1 MNTLTRGQKAVLT
14 AATLPMIGA
23 GGLGAWGTY
32 ANITSVFHRT
42 GTAAGVVAAGEGAT
56 LVLALVL
63 VGLTMLGQPSPL
75 AVRAGLW
82 LLPAAA
88 AVTGAVV
95 APGTRDAVVFAI
107 TPMAMTVSA
116 EGLGLLARRIVI
128 RTTGVDVEAQR
139 RNATTLRRI
148 AYLRARAERH
158 PWSWVKRYSALRAWW
173 LMGRAGD
180 GDVQLGSGLVTVQR
194 ERLTEGADVALA
206 TMLGARP
213 ALPASSA
220 AITEQANT
228 AAGEH
233 AANVLANTGPSIANS
248 PGEQVANKA
257 ATSPNPPN
265 AGPSMA
271 DLVREH
277 VAATT
282 NNRDAV
288 NAVMAAMP
296 DANRASVS
304 AAVRRQRRHGQGY
317 N

>member
-1 MNTLTRGQKAVLT
+1 VKTLTRGQKAILT
-14 AATLPMIGA
+14 TAVLPMIGA

-82 LLPAAA
+82 LLPASAA
-88 AVTGAVV
+88 ITGAVV
-95 APGTRDAVVFAI
+95 APGARDAVVFAI

-128 RTTGVDVEAQR
+128 RTTGIDAEAQR
-139 RNATTLRRI
+139 RNAATLRRL
-148 AYLRARAERH
+148 AYHRARAERH
-158 PWSWVKRYSALRAWW
+158 PWTWVRKYSALRAWR

-180 GDVQLGSGLVTVQR
+180 GDMQLGSGLVTVQR
-194 ERLTEGADVALA
+194 ERLTEGASTALA
-206 TMLGARP
+206 DMLGARRELP
-213 ALPASSA
+213 PVVFAEPASTVPNVIA
-220 AITEQANT
+220 AD
-228 AAGEH
+228 
-233 AANVLANTGPSIANS
+233 ANS

-257 ATSPNPPN
+257 ITSTPSPNSEPV
-265 AGPSMA
+265 MA
-271 DLVREH
+271 DLVREQ

-288 NAVMAAMP
+288 DNVMKVLPA
-296 DANRASVS
+296 ANRASVS
-304 AAVRRQRRHGQGY
+304 AAVRRERRNTQGY
-317 N
+317 A

>member
-1 MNTLTRGQKAVLT
+1 VKTLTRGQIAVLT
-14 AATLPMIGA
+14 AAVLPMIGA

-95 APGTRDAVVFAI
+95 APGARDAVVFAI

-128 RTTGVDVEAQR
+128 RTTGVDAEAQR
-139 RNATTLRRI
+139 RNAATLRKI
-148 AYLRARAERH
+148 AYHRARAERH
-158 PWSWVKRYSALRAWW
+158 PWKWVRKYSALRAWR

-180 GDVQLGSGLVTVQR
+180 GDTQLGSGLVQVQR
-194 ERLTEGADVALA
+194 ERLTEGANTALTAMLGSGRELPPAVFAELA
-206 TMLGARP
+206 TAEANP
-213 ALPASSA
+213 IANIAPVA
-220 AITEQANT
+220 ANT
-228 AAGEH
+228 AGD
-233 AANVLANTGPSIANS
+233 
-248 PGEQVANKA
+248 QVANKA
-257 ATSPNPPN
+257 ITSPNPQTAEPT
-265 AGPSMA
+265 MA
-271 DLVREH
+271 ELVREH
-277 VAATT
+277 VANTLD
-282 NNRDAV
+282 NRTAV
-288 NAVMAAMP
+288 DNVMAALP
-296 DANRASVS
+296 TANRASVA
-304 AAVRRQRRHGQGY
+304 AAVRRERRNTQGY
-317 N
+317 A

>member
-1 MNTLTRGQKAVLT
+1 MKTLTGGQQAVLV

-82 LLPAAA
+82 LLPAGAA
-88 AVTGAVV
+88 ITGAIV
-95 APGTRDAVVFAI
+95 APGTRDAVVFAV

-128 RTTGVDVEAQR
+128 RTSGVDVEAQR

-148 AYLRARAERH
+148 AYHRARAERH
-158 PWSWVKRYSALRAWW
+158 PWKWVQKYSALRAWR

-180 GDVQLGSGLVTVQR
+180 GDTQLGAGLIAVQR
-194 ERLTEGADVALA
+194 DRLTEGANTALS
-206 TMLGARP
+206 TMLGSPVFAPTREQP
-213 ALPASSA
+213 VPNMLA
-220 AITEQANT
+220 A
-228 AAGEH
+228 
-233 AANVLANTGPSIANS
+233 AANN
-248 PGEQVANKA
+248 PGEQPANKA
-257 ATSPNPPN
+257 LTGPNPDP
-265 AGPSMA
+265 ALPSMA
-271 DLVREH
+271 DLVREQ
-277 VAATT
+277 VASTA

-288 NAVMAAMP
+288 QGVMAARP
-296 DANRASVS
+296 DANRDSVS
-304 AAVRRQRRHGQGY
+304 AAVRRERRKTQGY
-317 N
+317 A

>member
-1 MNTLTRGQKAVLT
+1 VKTLTRGQKTVLT

-88 AVTGAVV
+88 AITGAIV
-95 APGTRDAVVFAI
+95 APGTRDAVVFAV

-128 RTTGVDVEAQR
+128 RTSGVDVEAQR

-148 AYLRARAERH
+148 AYHRARAERH
-158 PWSWVKRYSALRAWW
+158 PWKWVQKYSALRAWR

-180 GDVQLGSGLVTVQR
+180 GDTQLGNGLVAVQR
-194 ERLTEGADVALA
+194 DRLTEGANTALSA
-206 TMLGARP
+206 MLGSAVFAP
-213 ALPASSA
+213 APEQPIPNMLA
-220 AITEQANT
+220 A
-228 AAGEH
+228 
-233 AANVLANTGPSIANS
+233 AANN
-248 PGEQVANKA
+248 PGEQLANKA
-257 ATSPNPPN
+257 LTSPNPDHG
-265 AGPSMA
+265 GPTLA
-271 DLVREH
+271 ELVREQI
-277 VAATT
+277 ASTT
-282 NNRDAV
+282 NNADAIR
-288 NAVMAAMP
+288 NVMALRP
-296 DANRASVS
+296 DANKDSVAASV
-304 AAVRRQRRHGQGY
+304 RRERRRNELKDGY
-317 N
+317 A